1 MIMKVLKVENEAKFS
16 DGNISRI
23 TENTDKLI
31 LRATAD
37 GKPEYTTQTV
47 NGVTY

>member
-1 MIMKVLKVENEAKFS
+1 MSRIAIVMKGWGVENEAKNT

-23 TENTDKLI
+23 TENTDKMI

-37 GKPEYTTQTV
+37 GKPEYTT
-47 NGVTY
+47 